1 MADPLMPRELMK
13 SAPSVDALS
22 DVELLA
28 VMLGKGTRGCGVVE
42 LATRLYAALEDV
54 WANPEAAIDWRSMAE
69 YVRLYNEK
77 NPLAPISG
85 LGEVRILE
93 IAATFALARRL
104 QGRWKMSE
112 LRRHSMRSSPS
123 AFNVFRN
130 AMARHPEQENFFVLP
145 IDSDFHPICEPIA
158 VTRGG
163 VASVSVHPREVF
175 CEAIRW
181 RAHAVI
187 VAHNHPSGDPTPSEK
202 DIVLTE
208 KLLEAAS
215 VLRIPILDHLVL
227 AGDKFVSIKG
237 LGRLSFTLQNG

>member
-1 MADPLMPRELMK
+1 MKTPMMPREHMQ

-28 VMLGKGTRGCGVVE
+28 VVLGKGVRGCGVVE
-42 LATRLYAALEDV
+42 LATRLAAALEDV
-54 WANPEAAIDWRSMAE
+54 WSNPEAAIDWRSMAE
-69 YVRLYNEK
+69 YVRRYNER
-77 NPLAPISG
+77 NPSAPIIG

-93 IAATFALARRL
+93 IAAAFALARRL

-112 LRRHSMRSSPS
+112 LRQLSMRSTPA
-123 AFNVFRN
+123 AFTVFRN
-130 AMARHPEQENFFVLP
+130 VMARHPEQENFFVL
-145 IDSDFHPICEPIA
+145 PIA

-187 VAHNHPSGDPTPSEK
+187 VAHNHPCGDATPSEK

-208 KLLEAAS
+208 NLLEAAR
-215 VLRIPILDHLVL
+215 VLHIPLLDHLVL
-227 AGDKFVSIKG
+227 ANDTFTSIKN
-237 LGRLSFTLQNG
+237 LGRISFALN

>member
-1 MADPLMPRELMK
+1 MMPREHML
-13 SAPSVDALS
+13 SASSVDALS

-28 VMLGKGTRGCGVVE
+28 VVLGKGVRGCGVVE
-42 LATRLYAALEDV
+42 LATRLSAALDEV
-54 WANPEAAIDWRSMAE
+54 WSNPEAAIDWRSMAE
-69 YVRLYNEK
+69 YVRRYNER
-77 NPLAPISG
+77 NPSAPIVG

-93 IAATFALARRL
+93 IAAAFALARRL

-112 LRRHSMRSSPS
+112 LRQLSMRSSPA
-123 AFNVFRN
+123 AFTVFKNV
-130 AMARHPEQENFFVLP
+130 MARHPEQENFFVLP

-187 VAHNHPSGDPTPSEK
+187 VAHNHPCGDATPSEK
-202 DIVLTE
+202 DIILTE
-208 KLLEAAS
+208 RLLEAAS
-215 VLRIPILDHLVL
+215 VMRISILDHLVL
-227 AGDKFVSIKG
+227 AGDNYVSIKN
-237 LGRLSFTLQNG
+237 LGRVSFSLQTMR

>member
-1 MADPLMPRELMK
+1 MKTPMMPREHMQ

-28 VMLGKGTRGCGVVE
+28 VVLGKGVRGCGVVE
-42 LATRLYAALEDV
+42 LATRLAAALEDV
-54 WANPEAAIDWRSMAE
+54 WSNPEAAIDWRSMAE
-69 YVRLYNEK
+69 YVRRYNER
-77 NPLAPISG
+77 NPSTPIVG

-93 IAATFALARRL
+93 IAAAFALARRL

-112 LRRHSMRSSPS
+112 LRQLSMRSTPA
-123 AFNVFRN
+123 AFTVFRN
-130 AMARHPEQENFFVLP
+130 VMARHPEQENFFVLP

-187 VAHNHPSGDPTPSEK
+187 VAHNHPCGDATPSEK

-208 KLLEAAS
+208 NLLEAAR
-215 VLRIPILDHLVL
+215 VLHIPLLDHLVL
-227 AGDKFVSIKG
+227 ANDTFTSIKN
-237 LGRLSFTLQNG
+237 LGRISFALN